1 MLLFAFDLVFVVL
14 MLYAAWSDARFLR
27 IPNWLS
33 MTLLVV
39 FFPTVLAA
47 GLPMEAIAWHFGAG
61 VAVLVAGFVL
71 FAIGL
76 LGGGDAK
83 LLAVCALWLGIDQV
97 LWLLAAV
104 VLIGGVLSIAVILL
118 RKGLG
123 LWPDWLV
130 RHLKGLFE
138 PNAAVPYGIAITAG
152 ALLVFPRADLFAPG
166 WLELW
171 DVIVG

>member
-1 MLLFAFDLVFVVL
+1 MLLSIFVIGFIGL
-14 MLYAAWSDARFLR
+14 LLYAAWSDARFLR

-33 MTLLVV
+33 MTLLVA
-39 FFPTVLAA
+39 FLPTVLLA
-47 GLPMEAIAWHFGAG
+47 GLSMEAIAWHFGAG
-61 VAVLVAGFVL
+61 VAVLVAGFIL

-76 LGGGDAK
+76 FGGGDAK
-83 LLAVCALWLGIDQV
+83 LLAVCALWLGIDHV

-138 PNAAVPYGIAITAG
+138 PNAAVPYGIAIAGG
-152 ALLVFPRADLFAPG
+152 ALLILPRADIFPPQL
-166 WLELW
+166 LDLL
-171 DVIVG
+171 DIIVG